1 MLSCLAVRYG
11 GQRNALTKPSW
22 VQIVTSVSH
31 QDPKKQNV
39 SFKIIAIFTE
49 VSELHQ
55 FSPGFHQVF
64 TMFSPGF
71 TSSSL
76 HQAKSGKKAAGFRR
90 SVFPFHVIAKNVRS
104 VLSVL
109 PKAQTASVEPNIGG
123 PLESSP

>member
-39 SFKIIAIFTE
+39 SFKIIAMFTE

-55 FSPGFHQVF
+55 VFTRFSPGFRK
-64 TMFSPGF
+64 P
-71 TSSSL
+71 
-76 HQAKSGKKAAGFRR
+76 
-90 SVFPFHVIAKNVRS
+90 
-104 VLSVL
+104 
-109 PKAQTASVEPNIGG
+109 
-123 PLESSP
+123 